1 MGRKTRLSARKTVI
15 MKNKLGKF
23 AFYWGS
29 VFGCAVFLLNVLF
42 SVFTHGGSFLQKLL
56 YSLLVVFGLVF
67 SVVKFRA
74 ANPERL
80 AKFSSA
86 LGLLTLVSLV
96 MSLFYTLYSA
106 VLIFK
111 IEPTMLQDAM
121 NQVIAQSGDDELY
134 SLLLDNDSI
143 FAITQVAFLF
153 ANFFIDFLGN
163 FFYALLIALIF
174 TRNSAGGADFNLRR
188 YDQGESQKPEQ
199 DAKID
204 PRQDAEEK

>member
-1 MGRKTRLSARKTVI
+1 

-29 VFGCAVFLLNVLF
+29 VFGCAIFLLNVLF
-42 SVFTHGGSFLQKLL
+42 SVFANGGSFLQKLL

-74 ANPERL
+74 TNPERV

-96 MSLFYTLYSA
+96 MSFFYTLYSA
-106 VLIFK
+106 VLVFK

-121 NQVIAQSGDDELY
+121 NQVIAQSGDNELY
-134 SLLLDNDSI
+134 SALLENDSI

-163 FFYALLIALIF
+163 FFYALLISLIF
-174 TRNSAGGADFNLRR
+174 TRNSTGGADFNLRR

-199 DAKID
+199 DTKIE
-204 PRQDAEEK
+204 PRQDAAQ